1 MHILVPSYED
11 PLCSYYPTQGAVRSD
26 GISFQHGSSACLQ
39 HGVMDGG
46 QDRIKIG
53 FGDQQGYLHLGG
65 GYQPQVG
72 LGPGNG
78 GEDLGGA
85 VTDTGVSVLTK

>member
-1 MHILVPSYED
+1 MLRVRLKSTASPSESLAEGFAHVHILVPSYED

-65 GYQPQVG
+65 GYQP
-72 LGPGNG
+72 
-78 GEDLGGA
+78 
-85 VTDTGVSVLTK
+85 